1 MDQKAHTIQPISLHD
16 ITIDDSFWNGY
27 RRLVRE
33 VVVPYQ
39 WDALNDRIENA
50 EPSGAVHNYK
60 VAAGEVDGSFHGM
73 VFQDSDVTKWLEA
86 VAYLLVSGRDA
97 DLERTADELIDI
109 VARAQQEDGYLNTY
123 FTLKAPGQRWTNLAE
138 CHELYCAGHLIE
150 AAVAYFQATGKRRLL
165 DVAIRFVDH
174 IDTVLGPEEGK
185 LKGYPGHPEIE
196 LALMRLY
203 EITND
208 PKHIELARYFVEQR
222 GVSPHYYDEEYEKRG
237 RTSHWDVHG
246 RAWITWHK
254 AYSQAHRPIADQDVA
269 VGHAVR
275 LVYLYAGVAHLA
287 RLSGDVGKLDA
298 CRRIWRN
305 MVERQMYV
313 TGAVGAQVWG
323 ESFTSDYDLPN
334 DTAYTETCASVGMVF
349 FAQKMLEADHDAR
362 YADVLERA
370 LYNTVLSGMAL
381 DGRSFFYVNP
391 LEVHPTSI
399 CHDHKYEHVKPVR
412 QRWFGCACCPPN
424 VARLLSS
431 LGQYVYLVDGDSIY
445 VNLYVGGDAKL
456 RAAATE
462 VRLRQTGAYPWDGEV
477 RLTLEDAG
485 GFTGAIALRLPD
497 WCANPEVRV
506 NGNTV
511 GLAAVTVD
519 GYARIERDWA
529 TGDVIELTLPMQV
542 RRVSGHPR
550 LRHSAGKIALQR
562 GPIVYCVEQA
572 DNNGDLHL
580 IQVPADAQFEV
591 LDGAAVDE
599 RFAGRRVIE
608 VDGYRAD
615 AEASAGPSL
624 YRYDEPVAAS
634 SKQRL
639 TFIPYFCWG
648 NRGEGEMR
656 VWVDADRKKI
666 V

>member
-1 MDQKAHTIQPISLHD
+1 MDQKAHTIQPVSLHD
-16 ITIDDSFWNGY
+16 IKIDDSFWNGY
-27 RRLVRE
+27 RRLVRDI
-33 VVVPYQ
+33 VVPYQ

-60 VAAGEVDGSFHGM
+60 VAAGDVDGSFHGM

-86 VAYLLVSGRDA
+86 VAYLLVSSRDA
-97 DLERTADELIDI
+97 DLERTADEVIDI

-150 AAVAYFQATGKRRLL
+150 AAVAYCQATGKRKLL

-174 IDTVLGPEEGK
+174 IDTVLGPQEGK

-203 EITND
+203 DVTNN

-222 GVSPHYYDEEYEKRG
+222 GASPHYYDQEYEKRG

-254 AYSQAHRPIADQDVA
+254 AYSQAHRPIAEQDVA

-287 RLSGDVGKLDA
+287 RLSNDAAKLDA

-305 MVERQMYV
+305 MVDRQMYV

-334 DTAYTETCASVGMVF
+334 DTAYTETCASIGMVF
-349 FAQKMLEADHDAR
+349 FAQRMLEADHDAR

-381 DGRSFFYVNP
+381 DGSSFFYVNP

-399 CHDHKYEHVKPVR
+399 RHDHKYEHVKPVR

-431 LGQYVYLVDGDSIY
+431 LGQYIYLVDADSIY

-456 RAAATE
+456 KAAGTE
-462 VRLRQTGAYPWDGEV
+462 VRLRQTGNYPWDGEV
-477 RLTLEDAG
+477 SLTVEDAG
-485 GFTGAIALRLPD
+485 GFAGTIALRLPD

-506 NGNTV
+506 NGKAV
-511 GLAAVTVD
+511 DRAAVTVD
-519 GYARIERDWA
+519 GYARIDREWA

-562 GPIVYCVEQA
+562 GPIVYCAEEA
-572 DNNGDLHL
+572 DNRGDLHL
-580 IQVPADAQFEV
+580 LHVAADAQFEV
-591 LDGAAVDE
+591 LDGATVDE

-608 VDGYRAD
+608 ADGYRSNPEAP
-615 AEASAGPSL
+615 ASASL
-624 YRYDEPVAAS
+624 YRYDEPVVER

-656 VWVDADRKKI
+656 VWVDADK
-666 V
+666 